1 MLEEFKTRISE
12 KTAGY
17 FLLILMACTIV
28 FHGFVLLGIVP
39 YNIVWGGQ
47 LESVEEMYMMESVS
61 IGLTL
66 FMAWMV
72 AVRIEVLHAKFP
84 ALLSQ
89 FIFGGMALLFL
100 LNTIGNLFAVNRLE
114 TLLFTPLTLLSTI
127 ACFRLALW

>member
-1 MLEEFKTRISE
+1 MLEGFKTRISE

-17 FLLILMACTIV
+17 FLLMLMACTIV
-28 FHGFVLLGIVP
+28 FHSLILMSIIP
-39 YNIVWGGQ
+39 YTITWGGR
-47 LESVEEMYMMESVS
+47 LESVEEMYIMESVS

-66 FMAWMV
+66 LMAWMV
-72 AVRIEVLHAKFP
+72 AVRIEVLDAKFP

-100 LNTIGNLFAVNRLE
+100 LNTIGNLFAVNSLE
-114 TLLFTPLTLLSTI
+114 TILFTPLTLLSSI

>member
-1 MLEEFKTRISE
+1 
-12 KTAGY
+12 
-17 FLLILMACTIV
+17 MACTIV

-47 LESVEEMYMMESVS
+47 LESAEEMYMMESVS

-100 LNTIGNLFAVNRLE
+100 LNTIGNLFAVNSLE